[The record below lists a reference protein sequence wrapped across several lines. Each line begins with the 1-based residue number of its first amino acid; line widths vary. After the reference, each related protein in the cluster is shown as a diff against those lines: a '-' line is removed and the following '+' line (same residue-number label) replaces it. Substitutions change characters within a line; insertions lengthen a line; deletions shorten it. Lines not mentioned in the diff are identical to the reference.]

1 MVPIR
6 GNVDTRLR
14 KVFEGQCDALILA
27 EAGLSRLGLSE
38 HVTEI
43 LSPQVMMPAVGQ
55 GALGLETRAD
65 DVSTRSVLAALDDP
79 TTHAAVT
86 AERSLLLSVGGG
98 CLAPVGGWGRTEGD
112 RLHLAGVVLS
122 HDGRQ
127 RLAAEEIGLI
137 GDARE
142 IGQRVAQRLLDQG
155 AGELMQAARRLSGH

>member
-1 MVPIR
+1 
-6 GNVDTRLR
+6 
-14 KVFEGQCDALILA
+14 LILA

-55 GALGLETRAD
+55 GALGLETRVD
-65 DVSTRSVLAALDDP
+65 DVSTRSALAPLDDP

-98 CLAPVGGWGRTEGD
+98 CLAPVGGWGRREGD

-122 HDGRQ
+122 YDGRQ

-155 AGELMQAARRLSGH
+155 AGELIQAARLLSGH